1 MARILRD
8 NVRLLKAS
16 FTRLEW
22 NFLKRNTKFK
32 AKLTNSNDTLDGFEE
47 LARLGN
53 DLVSDWEIETRLVPQ
68 FQTATKSK

>member
-16 FTRLEW
+16 FTRLES